1 MKNMNDNN
9 VIFDQ
14 RSDGLNAFFS
24 KIYALMGAGVLVS
37 ALVSWIMIT
46 FFLDNMTA
54 ILQSGSLILPCTLDY
69 SFSDGSITS
78 RVSNEKLKNGTTE
91 FYRLCGIY
99 GILD

>member
-54 ILQSGSLILPCTLDY
+54 ILQVEVYSSLYSGLFL
-69 SFSDGSITS
+69 
-78 RVSNEKLKNGTTE
+78 
-91 FYRLCGIY
+91 
-99 GILD
+99 